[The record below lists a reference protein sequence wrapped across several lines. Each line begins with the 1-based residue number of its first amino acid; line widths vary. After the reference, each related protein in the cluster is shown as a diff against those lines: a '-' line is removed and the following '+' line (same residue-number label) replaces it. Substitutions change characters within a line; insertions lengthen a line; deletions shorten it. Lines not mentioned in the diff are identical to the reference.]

1 MIKPLR
7 KTPSI
12 DDLRLYLKR
21 NDLKSTKQ
29 RLAVHKAML
38 TLGHACA
45 DMVTEEIQKDS
56 SVKVT
61 VASVYNILTQM
72 SDIGVY
78 SRRMS
83 ANNKMYFDV
92 NNFQHIHLYDRINNT
107 YKDIIDDGFIGL
119 VNEFLAKRKFKGYKV
134 EDIDIQ
140 IVCRPS
146 RAAKDNASKDAVKA
160 SSNR

>member
-12 DDLRLYLKR
+12 DDLRLYRKR

-83 ANNKMYFDV
+83 V

-107 YKDIIDDGFIGL
+107 YKDIIDDGLIGL